1 MSTLHKIQRSFQ
13 ITIPADV
20 RKKARLNVGDLV
32 DFEVTEDGILIKPQE
47 TIDRS
52 QAWFW
57 SEQWQAEEKK
67 VQEDIKKGRVKRVD
81 NADELFKEL
90 NRK

>member
-13 ITIPADV
+13 VTIPASV
-20 RKKARLNVGDLV
+20 RKKAHIKVGDIV
-32 DFEVTEDGILIKPQE
+32 DFEVTPDGILIKPQE

-57 SEQWQAEEKK
+57 SKEWQAEEKK
-67 VQEDIKKGRVKRVD
+67 VQEDIKKGKVKKFKDVD
-81 NADELFKEL
+81 ALFKEL
-90 NRK
+90 NKK

>member
-1 MSTLHKIQRSFQ
+1 MSTLHRIQRSFQ

-20 RKKARLNVGDLV
+20 RKKARLKVGDLV
-32 DFEVTEDGILIKPQE
+32 DFEVTDDGILIKPQE

-57 SEQWQAEEKK
+57 SGEWQAEEKK
-67 VQEDIKKGRVKRVD
+67 VQEDIKKGNVKRFGDVD
-81 NADELFKEL
+81 KLFKEL
-90 NRK
+90 NKK